1 MGDLAVVTDLSEAR
15 RFVIVG
21 GAGFIGSHFVEH
33 LLSLYAVE
41 SVVVYDNLSSGSRAH
56 LEGHAGDARL
66 RVVEADVRDFDL
78 LMSCCRGVD
87 VVIHLASNPDIAR
100 AAELPTV
107 DFDDGTAL
115 TNLVLEAARLG
126 GARSVLYA
134 SGSGVYGD
142 LGDLVVTEDH
152 GPLLPISTYGA
163 SKLAGEALLAAYCHM
178 FGLRGRAFRFANVV
192 GPRQTHGVGH
202 DFLRR
207 LLVNPTE
214 LRILGDGGQSKPYIH
229 VHDIVEA
236 VLLTLTAETR
246 AYQVYNVAPT
256 DHLTVRE
263 IADLTVQ
270 VLGLDPKTVAY
281 RFSGGDRGWSGDV
294 PIVRMDTA
302 RMRGLGWSPRYSSR
316 QAMTSALRAMRA
328 EVQGSAV
335 K

>member
-1 MGDLAVVTDLSEAR
+1 MELGEAR
-15 RFVIVG
+15 RFLIVG
-21 GAGFIGSHFVEH
+21 GAGFIGSHFVER
-33 LLSLYAVE
+33 LLSLSTVE
-41 SVVVYDNLSSGSRAH
+41 SVLAYDNLSSGSRGH
-56 LEGHAGDARL
+56 LKPHAGDARL
-66 RVVEADVRDFDL
+66 RLVEADVRDLDQL
-78 LMSCCRGVD
+78 KRCCQEAD

-126 GARSVLYA
+126 GVRSVLYA

-142 LGDLVVTEDH
+142 VGDLVVSEDH

-163 SKLAGEALLAAYCHM
+163 SKLAGEALLAAYCHL

-207 LLVNPTE
+207 LLENPAE

-236 VLLTLTAETR
+236 VLLTLTAEPR
-246 AYQVYNVAPT
+246 AYRVYNVAPT

-263 IADLTVQ
+263 IADLAVE
-270 VLGLDPKTVAY
+270 VLGRDPQTVEY
-281 RFSGGDRGWSGDV
+281 RYSGGDRGWRGDV
-294 PIVRMDTA
+294 PVVRLDST
-302 RMRGLGWSPRYSSR
+302 RMRSLGWRPRYSSR
-316 QAMTSALRAMRA
+316 EAMMSALRAMRA
-328 EVQGSAV
+328 EVDGSRV
-335 K
+335 M